1 MRPMDSVLVR
11 LSPWL
16 HLSRITTAFAA
27 VGNAWFVVLWT
38 RSMPEER
45 AFAPG
50 VLTEQSLGV
59 LLGGAALNAVGLF
72 IFANGLNDAL
82 DMRRDRALYPDRP
95 LASGR
100 LSLESASL
108 FIAFSML
115 AAISGALVMG
125 LPAVLMTVLAAGAIL
140 FFHAAG
146 KYLPSVGIVLL
157 GLIYGAQTMTPNAY
171 LVFVWPVLLLMA
183 HALFAGA
190 LTHLLGRKR
199 PTLTATMLSAT
210 LAGWAFW
217 SGVLLYVGWLRA
229 GGIWPEWVPLHAAI
243 APGFLCVA
251 FVFYAWHKGRS
262 TRDRARAAEKIQRYG
277 ALWAPLYATAWLIG
291 VGRLREGAYLAGLAL
306 AGLLGMTVLREIYG
320 LIEQPVGYRR

>member
-1 MRPMDSVLVR
+1 MDSVLLR

-38 RSMPEER
+38 RSMPRELE
-45 AFAPG
+45 FAPR
-50 VLTEQSLGV
+50 VLQDQSLGV

-82 DMRRDRALYPDRP
+82 DLRRDRTLYPDRP

-100 LSLESASL
+100 LSMESASL

-115 AAISGALVMG
+115 AAITGALIMG

-146 KYLPSVGIVLL
+146 KYLPSVGLVLL

-171 LVFVWPVLLLMA
+171 LVFIWPVLLLLA

-190 LTHLLGRKR
+190 LVYFLGRKR
-199 PTLTATMLSAT
+199 PTLTPTMLCAT
-210 LAGWAFW
+210 VAGWAFW
-217 SGVLLYVGWLRA
+217 SGILLYVGWLRA
-229 GGIWPEWVPLHAAI
+229 GSLWPDWVPFRAAI
-243 APGFLCVA
+243 APAVLCAA
-251 FVFYAWHKGRS
+251 FVLYAWHKGRR

-291 VGRLREGAYLAGLAL
+291 VGRLTEASYLALLAL
-306 AGLLGMTVLREIYG
+306 GGLLGMTVLREVYG